1 MEFES
6 LNIAW
11 TTNRVSLFLSQT
23 LRNLNKDEFSI
34 ELAIRIHDEFIHF
47 Y

>member
-11 TTNRVSLFLSQT
+11 TINRVSLFLSQT
-23 LRNLNKDEFSI
+23 LWNLNKDEFRI
-34 ELAIRIHDEFIHF
+34 ELAIRIHYAFIHF